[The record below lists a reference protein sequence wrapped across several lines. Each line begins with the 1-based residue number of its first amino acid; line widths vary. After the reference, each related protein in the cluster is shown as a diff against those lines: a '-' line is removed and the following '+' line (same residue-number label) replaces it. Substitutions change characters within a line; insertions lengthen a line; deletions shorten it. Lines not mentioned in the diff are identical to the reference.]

1 MESILQDSMLEDL
14 DEKTIRTAFA
24 YGRSLKEQQKA
35 ARGKSGPSQSQSDM
49 TAARWTA

>member
-1 MESILQDSMLEDL
+1 MLEDL

-35 ARGKSGPSQSQSDM
+35 ARGKSGPSQSQSD
-49 TAARWTA
+49 AGRAKRRAGDPRAG